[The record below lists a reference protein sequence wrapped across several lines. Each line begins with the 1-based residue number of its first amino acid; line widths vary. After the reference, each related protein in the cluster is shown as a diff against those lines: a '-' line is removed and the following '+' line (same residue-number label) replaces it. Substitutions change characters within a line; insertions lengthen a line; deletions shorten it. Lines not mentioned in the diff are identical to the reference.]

1 MAKTGPVEFIKQ
13 VDEERRKVTWTTRQ
27 ETLVTS
33 IMVFI
38 MVTIAALFF
47 LAIDQVLGFSVKFLI
62 GLGG

>member
-47 LAIDQVLGFSVKFLI
+47 LAIDQVLGFAVKFLI